1 MKSSIEKLITR
12 KNLLIVNIVLAVVF
26 MLLTLK
32 LVWAF
37 TGGGD
42 RQIVQAGD
50 IGADTVKKLK
60 AKQAERTAYNIITE
74 NDLFVS
80 KRKAE
85 VRPVASKRHYD
96 LTKVWKLEGMM
107 YYPDGLHALIRDRAE
122 PDRPARKSYTIYEV
136 WEGKI
141 LEGTQKA
148 RIYKVEILEVTK
160 DYVTYYR
167 HDMEDETE
175 DARTFVLKLW

>member
-1 MKSSIEKLITR
+1 MKSTMENLITR

-42 RQIVQAGD
+42 RQIVQARD

-80 KRKAE
+80 KRAAE

-96 LTKVWKLEGMM
+96 LTKVWTLQGMM

-122 PDRPARKSYTIYEV
+122 PDRPAKKSYTIYEV

-141 LEGTQKA
+141 LESDKKP

-160 DYVTYYR
+160 EYVKYYR
-167 HDMEDETE
+167 HDMEDKTE
-175 DARTFVLKLW
+175 DERTFKLSAW